1 MGEIIAQFLFGPLV
15 LVKTE
20 ISPSSLQTW
29 YSFRLFSIQY
39 GCYLLA
45 LNILLREMDCKF

>member
-1 MGEIIAQFLFGPLV
+1 MGEIIAQFLFIGSLV

-29 YSFRLFSIQY
+29 CFLFSIQY
-39 GCYLLA
+39 GCYLQA